1 MLNRKIYRYIYCI
14 FCKEYLTR
22 LGCLPPWFTGDY
34 SKVCNRTLSEEDIQF
49 LSYSIVR
56 HFDMDEYPECMRP
69 CTRLNIRSRIMRLH
83 SINSLPLN
91 EQICSSLSLSPFRE
105 LKLKKPG
112 LKIIFDPTVEVA
124 ESSRIHTPLSVLSN
138 IGGFLGLC
146 LGYSLLDGGRVL
158 KILSECFNR
167 SSRLNCQDQTPGKI
181 QEAVV

>member
-1 MLNRKIYRYIYCI
+1 MHQTQCTIKKNQVNTPENFIQERYLI
-14 FCKEYLTR
+14 
-22 LGCLPPWFTGDY
+22 
-34 SKVCNRTLSEEDIQF
+34 
-49 LSYSIVR
+49 
-56 HFDMDEYPECMRP
+56 
-69 CTRLNIRSRIMRLH
+69 SRIIL
-83 SINSLPLN
+83 
-91 EQICSSLSLSPFRE
+91 FRV
-105 LKLKKPG
+105 LKLWSG

-124 ESSRIHTPLSVLSN
+124 ESTRIHTPLSVLSN